1 MCWHPNT
8 FPQETSHDESPANA
22 LLPRTALP
30 SAPRHKNRGCLTA
43 SHTRSIHTDKQ
54 VLGAESQPQHQPQ
67 AAQGLERAGQPSLH
81 DRDTPVALRH
91 RAVLWDHQPKH
102 CPWAPAGLGVCRQP
116 GSPAKVEGTQQTGPA
131 GVAQKWPN
139 PLSGRN
145 SSLLPRYLTALHMSQ

>member
-1 MCWHPNT
+1 MMRAQQTLYCQGQR
-8 FPQETSHDESPANA
+8 FPQPPGTKIEAASPH
-22 LLPRTALP
+22 PIRDQ
-30 SAPRHKNRGCLTA
+30 
-43 SHTRSIHTDKQ
+43 IHTDKQ

-67 AAQGLERAGQPSLH
+67 ATQRLERAGQPSLH

-131 GVAQKWPN
+131 GVAQRWPN

-145 SSLLPRYLTALHMSQ
+145 SSLLPRYLTALHTSQ